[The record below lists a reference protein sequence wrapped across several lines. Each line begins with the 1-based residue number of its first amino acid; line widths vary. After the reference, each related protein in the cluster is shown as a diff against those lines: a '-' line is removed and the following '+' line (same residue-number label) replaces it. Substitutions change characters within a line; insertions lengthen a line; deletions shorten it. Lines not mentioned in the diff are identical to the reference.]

1 MATIK
6 ITGDSTIDLSP
17 ELLARYQVET
27 IPLYIN
33 MGEESLRDGV
43 SVVPEDIYAYFA
55 RTKTVPKTA
64 APSVQDYIDFF
75 QKQRAQYDAVIH
87 FTISAE
93 FSSAHQNACIAAQ
106 EVGNVYPVD
115 SRNLSTGT
123 ALLVLDACEMAAAG
137 KEPEEIV
144 EAMKEETDRV
154 EASFIINTLTY
165 LHKGGR
171 CSGVAALGANV
182 LKLRPC
188 ILVENGKMVVG
199 KKYRGAYNNCMANYI
214 HDKLAGRNDILPN
227 RIFITHTKCDSQ
239 CIDAA
244 YRAVRESG
252 IPFEEILETTAGCT
266 ITNHCGEGTLGVLF
280 VRKRK

>member
-1 MATIK
+1 MAQIK

-17 ELLARYQVET
+17 ELLAKYQVET
-27 IPLYIN
+27 VPLYIN
-33 MGEESLRDGV
+33 MGDKSFQDGV
-43 SVVPEDIYAYFA
+43 SVAPEDIYAYFA
-55 RTKTVPKTA
+55 QTKTVPKTA

-75 QKQRAQYDAVIH
+75 KKQRESHDAVIH
-87 FTISAE
+87 FNISAE
-93 FSSAHQNACIAAQ
+93 FSSAYQNACIAAQ
-106 EVGNVYPVD
+106 EVGNVYPID

-123 ALLVLDACEMAAAG
+123 ALLVLDACDMAAAG
-137 KEPEEIV
+137 KSAEEIV
-144 EAMKEETDRV
+144 EAVKEETDRV

-199 KKYRGAYNNCMANYI
+199 KKYRGVYNKCMASYI
-214 HDKLAGRNDILPN
+214 RDKLSGRDDILTN
-227 RIFITHTKCDSQ
+227 RIFITHTKCDKD

-244 YRAVRESG
+244 YRAVRESMQ
-252 IPFEEILETTAGCT
+252 FDEILETTAGCT

-280 VRKRK
+280 VRRKK

>member
-87 FTISAE
+87 FNISA
-93 FSSAHQNACIAAQ
+93 CLL
-106 EVGNVYPVD
+106 YT
-115 SRNLSTGT
+115 SRC
-123 ALLVLDACEMAAAG
+123 V
-137 KEPEEIV
+137 
-144 EAMKEETDRV
+144 
-154 EASFIINTLTY
+154 
-165 LHKGGR
+165 
-171 CSGVAALGANV
+171 
-182 LKLRPC
+182 
-188 ILVENGKMVVG
+188 
-199 KKYRGAYNNCMANYI
+199 
-214 HDKLAGRNDILPN
+214 
-227 RIFITHTKCDSQ
+227 
-239 CIDAA
+239 
-244 YRAVRESG
+244 
-252 IPFEEILETTAGCT
+252 
-266 ITNHCGEGTLGVLF
+266 
-280 VRKRK
+280 